1 MAFRHAQVER
11 QQDTLYG
18 VDLQLVLL
26 ERRVARAH
34 GVVSQE
40 EAERLAARIAEL
52 STLLEAAQAEQALLQ
67 NQSRRVEEDCGTSR
81 PLTPGSGALVQ
92 APRGTSCGR
101 LSP

>member
-1 MAFRHAQVER
+1 MER

-18 VDLQLVLL
+18 VDFQLVVL

-52 STLLEAAQAEQALLQ
+52 TTLLEGAKAEQTLLH
-67 NQSRRVEEDCGTSR
+67 NQSRRVEEDCGE
-81 PLTPGSGALVQ
+81 PL
-92 APRGTSCGR
+92 
-101 LSP
+101 